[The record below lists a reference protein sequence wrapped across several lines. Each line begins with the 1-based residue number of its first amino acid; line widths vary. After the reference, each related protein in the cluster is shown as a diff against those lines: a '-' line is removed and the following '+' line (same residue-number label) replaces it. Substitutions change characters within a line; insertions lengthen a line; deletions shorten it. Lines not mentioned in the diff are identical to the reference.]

1 MCLSR
6 IGLSGIGLSGIGLA
20 GICLAG
26 SNGMAI
32 AAANRIPFSLES
44 SGWRKQKEPANR
56 LFMLVAGSATTWSL
70 LDDTFM
76 PHQLR
81 VQTRRNAESA
91 RLGQLTLGSCTRYH

>member
-1 MCLSR
+1 MCPGGT
-6 IGLSGIGLSGIGLA
+6 GLRGIGLA
-20 GICLAG
+20 GIFLAG
-26 SNGMAI
+26 SNGFAM
-32 AAANRIPFSLES
+32 AAANRNLFSMEI
-44 SGWRKQKEPANR
+44 SGWLKQKEPANR